1 MWKTVCGR
9 VAGTSHAE
17 TGGPCQDAGLIQN
30 GNIPEM
36 PVLTACVSDG
46 AGSATHSEAGS
57 HLACEI
63 FASIVQRE
71 ASAGQL
77 FDNWSQDA
85 AVQWCREIRESI
97 EQRASELG
105 VVSRQLACTLLGA
118 VIAQEEALFLQ
129 IGDGAIVRFHEG
141 EYRTVFWPQSGE
153 FANTTNFLTD
163 ESFDESLESWHCK
176 ECVDE
181 FAMFTDGME
190 RLVLRFADQTVHEP
204 FLTPLFATLRSAEKP
219 EVLVEPLHQFLDS
232 ENVNQ
237 RTDDDKTL
245 ILATRISQRDEC
257 DETC

>member
-1 MWKTVCGR
+1 MVCGR

-17 TGGPCQDAGLIQN
+17 TGDPCQDAGLIKN
-30 GNIPEM
+30 GNISET

-46 AGSATHSEAGS
+46 AGSARHSEAGA
-57 HLACEI
+57 HLACEV
-63 FASIVQRE
+63 FDSIVQRE
-71 ASAGQL
+71 ASAGHL

-97 EQRASELG
+97 EERASELG

-118 VIAQEEALFLQ
+118 VVAQEEALFLQ
-129 IGDGAIVRFHEG
+129 IGDGAIVRFQEG

-153 FANTTNFLTD
+153 FANTTHFLTD
-163 ESFDESLESWHCK
+163 DLFHESLESWHCK
-176 ECVDE
+176 ERVDE

-190 RLVLRFADQTVHEP
+190 RLVLRFADRTVHEP
-204 FLTPLFATLRSAEKP
+204 FLTPLFAVLRAADQP
-219 EVLVEPLHQFLDS
+219 GLLVEPLHQFLDS

-245 ILATRISQRDEC
+245 ILATRISQCDEY